1 MSNNPFASAV
11 TDGLDFIPDAVKTGV
26 LIVFVA
32 VVAVALLKRTVRRL
46 AESSFLTLHTARRL
60 SASLGLLVYGVA
72 SLFALQAAGIIV
84 EAWAILSAVFATL
97 AVGFVATWSI
107 LSNATAALIV
117 LTFRPFRIG
126 DKIEVYDAEKLL
138 LAGRVVDLNL
148 MFTTVIMDDYATRV
162 PNNFFLQRPVRVSRG
177 GRAPDPKKDLSS
189 TFYDRERQRE

>member
-1 MSNNPFASAV
+1 MSSNPFTAALKDAV
-11 TDGLDFIPDAVKTGV
+11 DVIPDTIKTSA

-32 VVAVALLKRTVRRL
+32 LVAVALLKRTIRRL
-46 AESSFLTLHTARRL
+46 AESSFLTFHTARRL
-60 SASLGLLVYGVA
+60 SVSLGFFVYGIAALV
-72 SLFALQAAGIIV
+72 ALQATGVIV

-107 LSNATAALIV
+107 LSNATAAIII

-148 MFTTVIMDDYATRV
+148 MFTTVILDDYATRV
-162 PNNFFLQRPVRVSRG
+162 PNNFFLQRPVRVSRE
-177 GRAPDPKKDLSS
+177 GRAPDPAKDLSS
-189 TFYDRERQRE
+189 TFYDHDRQKG